1 MFHLHINSVRYPN
14 QNSADLEFVFNPPRQ
29 LGKRYEVAC
38 VGGKVVNS
46 VPNISAKL
54 GNNTLRYS
62 VDGGNTF
69 KVVTL
74 PDGSYTT
81 TGLETELRSVMKE
94 NGDYTVVNGE
104 EIYKIDLKV
113 SLHLLRVQIELDA
126 DTQLDLG
133 HSNLY
138 QVLGFSTGTILDG
151 GASGDTFTA
160 EGTSLFTDR
169 GSLFYIQTDIIDNG
183 MIVGDGGNNLS
194 GILKVKESSGLGFAV
209 NLESPSGEDVYY
221 PLNTKT
227 LTRMKVRVL
236 DAYGVLADFRGETT
250 SFQFRFRPIDE

>member
-14 QNSADLEFVFNPPRQ
+14 QNPADIQFIFNPPKI
-29 LGKRYEVAC
+29 LEKKYEVAC

-54 GNNTLRYS
+54 GNNSLRYS

-69 KVVTL
+69 KVVTF

-81 TGLETELRSVMKE
+81 SGLEAELRSAMKG
-94 NGDYTVVNGE
+94 NGDYSVVNGE

-113 SLHLLRVQIELDA
+113 SLYLLRIQIELDA

-133 HSNLY
+133 HSDLY
-138 QVLGFSTGTILDG
+138 QVLGFSTGAILDG
-151 GASGDTFTA
+151 GVSGDTFTA
-160 EGTSLFTDR
+160 EGTSLFTNR
-169 GSLFYIQTDIIDNG
+169 GSLFYIQTDIIDQG

-221 PLNTKT
+221 PVNTQN
-227 LTRMKVRVL
+227 LTRMRVRVL
-236 DAYGVLADFRGETT
+236 DAFGVLADFRGETT
-250 SFQFRFRPIDE
+250 SFQFRFRPIE